1 MLYKCI
7 IIDDEPLARE
17 LLESYIQKIPFLQL
31 EQSFPSAIEAS
42 LAVHSQAI
50 DLIFLDI
57 EMPHLNG
64 LDFLRNL
71 KQPPAII
78 FTTAY
83 AEYALDAFNLNV
95 VDYLLK
101 PIEFNRFFQAVNKVI
116 KSAPE
121 QTETILPATT
131 PNIQETK
138 PVADDKYFFIKTD
151 QKIVKVLTQ
160 DILFIEGLQKYVK
173 IHLTTEVLISLTSLS
188 HLLEKLPSDSFTR
201 IHRSYIINIAHI
213 DSIQGNTVTIQ
224 DHQLPLSQGNR
235 STFYE
240 LIAQRRLDT

>member
-17 LLESYIQKIPFLQL
+17 LLESYIHKIPFLQL
-31 EQSFPSAIEAS
+31 VQSFPSAIEAS
-42 LAVHSQAI
+42 LAIHSQAI

-101 PIEFNRFFQAVNKVI
+101 PIEFTRFFQAVNKVI

-121 QTETILPATT
+121 EANVAMPT
-131 PNIQETK
+131 PNIQPEL
-138 PVADDKYFFIKTD
+138 PAESDDYFFIKTD

-188 HLLEKLPSDSFTR
+188 HLLEKLPTDSFTR

-213 DSIQGNTVTIQ
+213 DSIQGNTITIQ
-224 DHQLPLSQGNR
+224 DHHLPLSQGNR
-235 STFYE
+235 SAFYE
-240 LIAQRRLDT
+240 LIAQKRLDS

>member
-17 LLESYIQKIPFLQL
+17 LLEGYVQQVPFLQL
-31 EQSFPSAIEAS
+31 EQVFPSAIEAS
-42 LAVHSQAI
+42 LTIHSQTI

-57 EMPHLNG
+57 EMPRLSG

-83 AEYALDAFNLNV
+83 AEYALNAFNLNV

-116 KSAPE
+116 KSVPQTITPPE
-121 QTETILPATT
+121 PHQATLET
-131 PNIQETK
+131 TK
-138 PVADDKYFFIKTD
+138 EDEAYFFIKTD

-173 IHLTTEVLISLTSLS
+173 IHLPNEILISLTSLS

-213 DSIQGNTVTIQ
+213 DSIQGNTITIQ
-224 DHQLPLSQGNR
+224 KHHLPLSQGNR
-235 STFYE
+235 SAFYD
-240 LIAQRRLDT
+240 LIASKRLDG

>member
-31 EQSFPSAIEAS
+31 VQSFPSAIEAS

-101 PIEFNRFFQAVNKVI
+101 PIEFTRFFQAVNKVI
-116 KSAPE
+116 KNAPE
-121 QTETILPATT
+121 EANTTIPTHNVQPELPA
-131 PNIQETK
+131 ES
-138 PVADDKYFFIKTD
+138 DDYFFIKTD

-188 HLLEKLPSDSFTR
+188 HLLEKLPTDSFTR

-213 DSIQGNTVTIQ
+213 DSIQGNTITIQ
-224 DHQLPLSQGNR
+224 DHHLPLSQGNR
-235 STFYE
+235 SAFYE
-240 LIAQRRLDT
+240 LIAQKRLDS

>member
-31 EQSFPSAIEAS
+31 VQSFPSAIEAS
-42 LAVHSQAI
+42 LAIHSQPI

-101 PIEFNRFFQAVNKVI
+101 PIEFTRFFQAVNKVI

-121 QTETILPATT
+121 EASATMPT
-131 PNIQETK
+131 PNIQPEL
-138 PVADDKYFFIKTD
+138 PAESDEYFFIKTD

-160 DILFIEGLQKYVK
+160 DLLFIEGLQKYVK

-213 DSIQGNTVTIQ
+213 DSIQGNTITIQ
-224 DHQLPLSQGNR
+224 DHHLPLSQGNR
-235 STFYE
+235 SAFYE
-240 LIAQRRLDT
+240 LIAQKRLDS

>member
-17 LLESYIQKIPFLQL
+17 LLEGYIQQVPFLQL
-31 EQSFPSAIEAS
+31 EQTFASAIEAS
-42 LAVHSQAI
+42 LTIHSQTI

-71 KQPPAII
+71 KHPPAII

-83 AEYALDAFNLNV
+83 AEYALEAFNLNV

-101 PIEFNRFFQAVNKVI
+101 PIIFNRFFQAVNKVI

-121 QTETILPATT
+121 AINDPIPMTNSNALET
-131 PNIQETK
+131 NSVENET
-138 PVADDKYFFIKTD
+138 YFFIKTD
-151 QKIVKVLTQ
+151 HKIVKVLAH

-173 IHLTTEVLISLTSLS
+173 IHLPNEVLISLTSLS
-188 HLLEKLPSDSFTR
+188 HLLDKLPSSNFTR

-213 DSIQGNTVTIQ
+213 DSIQGNTITIQ
-224 DHQLPLSQGNR
+224 NHHLPLSQGNR
-235 STFYE
+235 SAFYD
-240 LIAQRRLDT
+240 LIASKRLDG

>member
-31 EQSFPSAIEAS
+31 VQSFPSAIEAS
-42 LAVHSQAI
+42 LAIHSQPI

-71 KQPPAII
+71 KQPPTII

-101 PIEFNRFFQAVNKVI
+101 PIEFTRFFQAVNKVI
-116 KSAPE
+116 KNSPE
-121 QTETILPATT
+121 EASVTIPK
-131 PNIQETK
+131 PNIQPEL
-138 PVADDKYFFIKTD
+138 PAESDDYFFIKTD
-151 QKIVKVLTQ
+151 QKIVKVLTH

-188 HLLEKLPSDSFTR
+188 HLLEKLPSNSFTR

-213 DSIQGNTVTIQ
+213 DSIQGNTITIQ
-224 DHQLPLSQGNR
+224 DHHLPLSQGNR
-235 STFYE
+235 SAFYE
-240 LIAQRRLDT
+240 LIAQKRLDS

>member
-1 MLYKCI
+1 MLYQCI

-17 LLESYIQKIPFLQL
+17 LLESYIQKVPFLQL
-31 EQSFPSAIEAS
+31 VQSFSSAIEAS
-42 LAVHSQAI
+42 LAIHSQSI

-71 KQPPAII
+71 KYPPTII

-83 AEYALDAFNLNV
+83 AEYALEAFNLNV

-116 KSAPE
+116 KQTPETTIAP
-121 QTETILPATT
+121 QTTIAMA
-131 PNIQETK
+131 EAK
-138 PVADDKYFFIKTD
+138 EDDEYFFIKTD

-173 IHLTTEVLISLTSLS
+173 IHLPNEVLISLTSLS
-188 HLLEKLPSDSFTR
+188 HLLGKLPSESFTR

-213 DSIQGNTVTIQ
+213 DSIQGNTISIKN
-224 DHQLPLSQGNR
+224 HHLPLSQGNR
-235 STFYE
+235 SAFYE
-240 LIAQRRLDT
+240 LIAHRRLDG